1 MNPYRLKN
9 VFEYLTSNNQ
19 LLKKKLKLGT
29 SEIPIP
35 PKRQD
40 VIDVEVINRFTK
52 ANPRVD
58 TTNLK
63 PLSVKHSKE
72 PDMKAD
78 GGRIGYKDG
87 LGPSNQPMGPVYT
100 TNKIEDAAKK
110 NGIDI
115 VFLDISLPPSAD
127 GEYLSG
133 EDLGIA
139 IKKLLPKCKIVVATT
154 FNDNYR
160 IQAILK
166 NVNPDGFLIKNDVN
180 KDELVLPNYEK
191 YKHIKISAVVSISGA
206 VLNPSLITTS
216 NSVPGVFFHGI
227 IDKVV
232 PYNEASHRSCKATD
246 KGYLPLY
253 GSKKITES
261 ISSFNTSNILIS
273 YKDKGHDLSKIPS
286 ADFFDITFKFI
297 KKVVID
303 NEFYQAQITQ

>member
-1 MNPYRLKN
+1 MKLNFFALLFLVFPVLMVSQTRYVDSVLKKISKNTYNYSIKNLDTLKLDFYEPIEDSLIAKPLFLYVHGGGFSSGSRNDLGTVKMLESIAKKGYAVASIDYRL
-9 VFEYLTSNNQ
+9 L
-19 LLKKKLKLGT
+19 
-29 SEIPIP
+29 
-35 PKRQD
+35 PKDVIFGCDYKGAEKIKTFSKAAED
-40 VIDVEVINRFTK
+40 VIDALTFLVN
-52 ANPRVD
+52 
-58 TTNLK
+58 
-63 PLSVKHSKE
+63 
-72 PDMKAD
+72 
-78 GGRIGYKDG
+78 YKDDFYID
-87 LGPSNQPMGPVYT
+87 QT
-100 TNKIEDAAKK
+100 KI
-110 NGIDI
+110 I
-115 VFLDISLPPSAD
+115 
-127 GEYLSG
+127 LSG
-133 EDLGIA
+133 TSAGAES
-139 IKKLLPKCKIVVATT
+139 
-154 FNDNYR
+154 
-160 IQAILK
+160 IL
-166 NVNPDGFLIKNDVN
+166 NLVYN

-216 NSVPGVFFHGI
+216 NSVPGVFFHGV